1 MNSEESRIIQ
11 RVLASAT
18 GKVGFPSIE
27 MEKTVEGTSLR
38 RDCQVFC
45 WDRLNWRCRVK
56 SMGETQARD
65 RNLEVMTVQSV
76 LKVMKLD
83 RITKGI

>member
-1 MNSEESRIIQ
+1 
-11 RVLASAT
+11 
-18 GKVGFPSIE
+18 
-27 MEKTVEGTSLR
+27 
-38 RDCQVFC
+38 
-45 WDRLNWRCRVK
+45 
-56 SMGETQARD
+56 MGETQARD